1 MEGSSEMHMNYEWIQ
16 GVNWYISWT
25 WTSPPVT
32 KLCIPRPHKLI
43 QYESYNTIIKKNAQC
58 LKVIIF
64 ITLFLKKGNSA
75 KLIVLINLWRVQSSE
90 LRKRRN
96 TCSVQLF
103 RQFGSSR
110 VTAASSGLL
119 SPSEDVWTH
128 QHATA
133 GHGRG
138 LWNFGLF
145 IVDLVSAVGYN
156 RCLVWTN
163 TIILHHAA
171 MLTRVLRGFFPFKW
185 ANTNNHW
192 LAPVGC
198 SPKPTWGRA

>member
-1 MEGSSEMHMNYEWIQ
+1 M
-16 GVNWYISWT
+16 
-25 WTSPPVT
+25 
-32 KLCIPRPHKLI
+32 LI
-43 QYESYNTIIKKNAQC
+43 H
-58 LKVIIF
+58 
-64 ITLFLKKGNSA
+64 
-75 KLIVLINLWRVQSSE
+75 LWRVQSSE

-138 LWNFGLF
+138 LWNSGMF
-145 IVDLVSAVGYN
+145 IVDLVSAAGYN

-171 MLTRVLRGFFPFKW
+171 ISTRVLRGFFPFKS
-185 ANTNNHW
+185 ANINNHW

-198 SPKPTWGRA
+198 SQKPTFGRNTNMREGITGVCWASFPFSLGPSWFHICHHAAPTGLRTSLLLSHHEKYVMEGKIALMIISLRI